1 MHQHGRTA
9 KPATETL
16 NREAQIAAHSEEVL
30 LFFLL
35 QRLLPYMFT
44 LGKNVGLSIVSFI
57 EPFKKL
63 SL

>member
-1 MHQHGRTA
+1 MDA
-9 KPATETL
+9 PATETL

-30 LFFLL
+30 LFFS
-35 QRLLPYMFT
+35 PTEAVT
-44 LGKNVGLSIVSFI
+44 LHLHTGKNVGLSIVSFI